1 MLSISILSLLLF
13 ATCGEDEPKPPV
25 DNTKP
30 DTIIINEI
38 QSTGNPDWIELYN
51 YGEETVDLEGFKI
64 FDVETAKYTIPS
76 GYSINAKDYLILIC
90 DDQGTGLNMPFKL
103 SSDGESVTLQRADG
117 KMLDHVLFPEMK
129 NSETYSRFPDGPA
142 GTWKITGFAT
152 QGITNGSGP
161 VSFFKSYSYT
171 PTIPMVGDDINFT
184 LEINDGSAVSKMQIL
199 YAIDEGTYSTLD
211 MTSTDKLTWKGKV
224 PALTSDGELNYYFKL
239 TDNSNNTVILPDD
252 ADTDPYDITIT
263 SGPVPT
269 LFINEYLASNTSV
282 IKDPDGIDE
291 YDDFIEI
298 YNAGTV
304 AVDMARFYFSDSED
318 PFDDRIK
325 TGFPDK
331 TTIQPGGFLLFWA
344 DSDTEQGPNHLKFK
358 LTSAGET
365 ISLYYKD
372 GRLIDKRS
380 YGAQSENISEG
391 RKPDGSNT
399 WVKFTSPTPG
409 QSNQ

>member
-1 MLSISILSLLLF
+1 MLSAILLSLLLF
-13 ATCGEDEPKPPV
+13 ATCGEDDPKPPV
-25 DNTKP
+25 DNTIP
-30 DTIIINEI
+30 DTIIINEV

-51 YGEETVDLEGFKI
+51 YGDETVDLEGFKI
-64 FDVETAKYTIPS
+64 FDVEAVKYSIPS

-90 DDQGTGLNMPFKL
+90 DDQGTGINLPFKL
-103 SSDGESVTLQRADG
+103 SSAGESVTLQRADG
-117 KMLDHVLFPEMK
+117 KMLDHVLFPEMN

-152 QGITNGSGP
+152 QGKTNGSGP

-171 PTIPMVGDDINFT
+171 PTIPMVGDDISFT
-184 LEINDGSAVSKMQIL
+184 LEINDGSAVSKVQIL
-199 YAIDEGTYSTLD
+199 HAVNEGTYSTLD
-211 MTSTDKLTWKGKV
+211 MTSTDKLTWKSKV
-224 PALTSDGELNYYFKL
+224 PALTTDGELNYYFKL
-239 TDNSNNTVILPDD
+239 TDNSNNIVILPDD
-252 ADTDPYDITIT
+252 AETDPYDITIT

-291 YDDFIEI
+291 YDDYIEI

-304 AVDMARFYFSDSED
+304 AVDMSRFYFSDSED

-331 TTIQPGGFLLFWA
+331 TTIQPGSFLLFWA

-391 RKPDGSNT
+391 RKPNGSNT

-409 QSNQ
+409 QSNN